1 MDITEEIGNRIRSYR
16 RDKKMSQEEL
26 AEVSNL
32 HSSYIGQ
39 LERGIKTPSVDTIY
53 KITKGL
59 DVTMSDFLRN
69 IETFDTE
76 EETYAM
82 KSYILIEQET
92 HHDQRHLYEII
103 KNIIALKSK

>member
-1 MDITEEIGNRIRSYR
+1 
-16 RDKKMSQEEL
+16 
-26 AEVSNL
+26 
-32 HSSYIGQ
+32 
-39 LERGIKTPSVDTIY
+39 
-53 KITKGL
+53 
-59 DVTMSDFLRN
+59 MSDFLRN

-92 HHDQRHLYEII
+92 HRDQRHLYEII